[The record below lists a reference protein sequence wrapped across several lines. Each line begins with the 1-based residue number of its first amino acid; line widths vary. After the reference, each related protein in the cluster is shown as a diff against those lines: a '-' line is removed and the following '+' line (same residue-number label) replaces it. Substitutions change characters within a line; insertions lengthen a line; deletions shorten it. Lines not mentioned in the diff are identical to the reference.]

1 MRQFMPTLMCLVLST
16 APIALAQS
24 TAVSTVA
31 ASTIAAYSLNA
42 QLGRY
47 AGSGLSLTDCQARMA
62 EMEAMLGA
70 SGYGRRSTRSWTDG
84 SVYARWYDAGHDTTV
99 MAVAMPSGDGRGYSL
114 DAYTVEG
121 QVHWNDY
128 LPVP

>member
-24 TAVSTVA
+24 TAVSPAAATTVA
-31 ASTIAAYSLNA
+31 ASSLNA
-42 QLGRY
+42 QLAKY
-47 AGSGLSLTDCQARMA
+47 SGSGLAFTDCQARMA
-62 EMEAMLGA
+62 EMETMLGA

-99 MAVAMPSGDGRGYSL
+99 MAVAMPSDDGRGYAL

-121 QVHWNDY
+121 KVRWNEY
-128 LPVP
+128 LPMP